1 MGGGQGLCHHLT
13 THRTVS
19 QSQRVTCDRASVA
32 PRLRNSELRVLPP
45 TVLLIHVKST
55 CRSAVW
61 ECQMPL
67 ESLSQF
73 ELETENGK
81 ESEQDAESA
90 SVRMVTVL
98 HSKGKISHLFVG

>member
-1 MGGGQGLCHHLT
+1 
-13 THRTVS
+13 
-19 QSQRVTCDRASVA
+19 
-32 PRLRNSELRVLPP
+32 
-45 TVLLIHVKST
+45 
-55 CRSAVW
+55 
-61 ECQMPL
+61 MPL

-90 SVRMVTVL
+90 SVRMVNVL